1 MTRAVEIKTHAVSP
15 VSTFGA
21 GAVCAAAAEDAS
33 CGSSAKAK
41 LATANKPITIKI
53 PNNLFIFPPFFELH
67 AKLALHA
74 LIAKNVPDETL

>member
-1 MTRAVEIKTHAVSP
+1 VSP

-41 LATANKPITIKI
+41 LADANKPIIIKI
-53 PNNLFIFPPFFELH
+53 LNNLFIFPPFYD
-67 AKLALHA
+67 LHA
-74 LIAKNVPDETL
+74 LTALHIC